1 MLKFEAM
8 LARHSTPR
16 IPRFLTNDGVF
27 FLSQRGVV
35 STPKQGERKLYQT
48 GPTKW
53 RNYNERRSACSTVA
67 RRVRLTDTRSHTVP
81 ALHSTKTLVTPRP
94 LSTRRVPSRLAP
106 PKQNQGRPETSRAPR
121 NTPRRTASPTPR

>member
-27 FLSQRGVV
+27 FCHSAALFRHRNR
-35 STPKQGERKLYQT
+35 ERENLYQT